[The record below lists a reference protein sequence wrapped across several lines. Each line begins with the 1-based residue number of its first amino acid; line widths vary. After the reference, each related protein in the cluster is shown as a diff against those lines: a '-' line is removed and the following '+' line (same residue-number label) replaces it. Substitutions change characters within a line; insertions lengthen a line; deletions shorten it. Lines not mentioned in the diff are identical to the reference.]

1 MDLHLQDKVAL
12 VTGGSRGL
20 GRAICLGLA
29 AEGVKVAVN
38 YHRGETAATE
48 TVEAIQNLHG
58 AQGIV
63 IQGNVAKAAD
73 VARMFDQCEEDLGP
87 IDILVN
93 NAGVWPTAYVRD
105 MTEEQWD
112 ATFDINLKGAFLTC
126 REAVRRWLNAERVGR
141 IVNITTQAAFR
152 GSTTGHAHYAASKA
166 GLVTFTISLAREV
179 ARSGIFVNA
188 VAPGMMRTDMAHEA
202 LEANEEKYIQRT
214 PLGRIAEPAEI
225 ADTVVFL
232 ASDRASYTTGA
243 TFDATGGMLM
253 R

>member
-1 MDLHLQDKVAL
+1 MDLHLQDKTAL

-29 AEGVKVAVN
+29 AEGAKVAVN
-38 YHRGETAATE
+38 YHRGEAAAAE
-48 TVEAIQNLHG
+48 VVGAMQNLHDG
-58 AQGIV
+58 QGIAV
-63 IQGNVAKAAD
+63 QGNVAESAD

-87 IDILVN
+87 VDILVN
-93 NAGVWPTAYVRD
+93 NAGVWPTAYVGE
-105 MTEEQWD
+105 MTEEEWD
-112 ATFDINLKGAFLTC
+112 ATFDVNLKGVFLTC
-126 REAVRRWLNAERVGR
+126 REAVRRWLDSSRGGR
-141 IVNITTQAAFR
+141 IVNVSTQAAFL

-166 GLVTFTISLAREV
+166 GVVNFTVSLAREV
-179 ARSGIFVNA
+179 ALSGIYVNG
-188 VAPGMMRTDMAHEA
+188 VAPGMMRTDMAQEA
-202 LEANEEKYIQRT
+202 LDANEQKYIERT
-214 PLGRIAEPAEI
+214 PLGRIADPAEI